1 MTDSLLLNS
10 PLILICYGI
19 ALFLCVFELFK
30 RSSGYVIPIISAC
43 VSIATTA
50 YALVA
55 GISATEAIIVI
66 LIFLILHLTVFS
78 GKRGGDG
85 K

>member
-1 MTDSLLLNS
+1 MTDSVLLNS

-55 GISATEAIIVI
+55 GISDRKSV
-66 LIFLILHLTVFS
+66 V
-78 GKRGGDG
+78 
-85 K
+85 